1 MKTTDKDIK
10 KKKKVVKKK
19 KAEPFKETA
28 IPKNK
33 KLIDKSDI
41 IKNIDTVNLIDKFE
55 IVDDNDK
62 NGGYRSQAYL
72 KEIDKWIL
80 SCMLQGK
87 TNAYIV
93 DILIDKYKF
102 SLSNAKYR
110 ITTLLQ
116 YIQEVDT
123 QDINLKIE
131 QYKSLYLDLY
141 ERNLNMGNTRGAREI
156 LDSLAKLEG
165 LLIERKDI
173 KLSNTFQVDFD

>member
-1 MKTTDKDIK
+1 MKADKDIK
-10 KKKKVVKKK
+10 PKKKVVKKK
-19 KAEPFKETA
+19 KVESFKETP
-28 IPKNK
+28 IPKHK
-33 KLIDKSDI
+33 KLIDKSEIVKDI
-41 IKNIDTVNLIDKFE
+41 NTINLIDSFT

-62 NGGYRSQAYL
+62 NGGYRSMAYL

-80 SCMLQGK
+80 SQMLQGK

-116 YIQEVDT
+116 YIQDVDT

-165 LLIERKDI
+165 LLINKAEL
-173 KLSNTFQVDFD
+173 KLENTFTILFD